1 MALPQRKSYEEEQ
14 FPYEGKPQSAYRYEI
29 RNAQKHE
36 RRRLVSDVG
45 DDPRLLS
52 SANPTLRERTDR
64 ISAKATATNPETLNH
79 SHAAHAKSITLARLK
94 QQFNKKQLLL
104 RGTKKLLR
112 RTRVTAVS
120 ISIVAWGMTLWFVQ
134 VSFAL
139 ISNIYMGVLGAGDA
153 IVSGNVITSAAGWL
167 VNQAVEGGTW
177 LITGTSISLSD
188 MSAGIFVALWMVSFA
203 LGLVTLFGASLQFM
217 MSLIYSLSGDRTS
230 MKYIVFMMAIFGYAV
245 PLLNLFPWFLIYV
258 AVVWKY
264 PK

>member
-14 FPYEGKPQSAYRYEI
+14 FPYEEQPQNAYRYKI
-29 RNAQKHE
+29 RNAQKQG
-36 RRRLVSDVG
+36 RGVLVSDVG

-52 SANPTLRERTDR
+52 SANPTLREREGR
-64 ISAKATATNPETLNH
+64 INAKATAANAETLNH
-79 SHAAHAKSITLARLK
+79 AHTAHTKSITLARLK

-112 RTRVTAVS
+112 RTRATTVS

-139 ISNIYMGVLGAGDA
+139 ISNIYMGVIGAGDTLVNSNA
-153 IVSGNVITSAAGWL
+153 VTRIAGWV

-177 LITGTSISLSD
+177 LITGTSISLGD
-188 MSAGIFVALWMVSFA
+188 MSAGIFIWLWMVSFA
-203 LGLVTLFGASLQFM
+203 LGMVTLFGASLQFM
-217 MSLIYSLSGDRTS
+217 LSLINSLSGDNTS
-230 MKYIVFMMAIFGYAV
+230 MKYIAFIVVIFGYSV
-245 PLLNLFPWFLIYV
+245 PLLNLLPWFLVYV